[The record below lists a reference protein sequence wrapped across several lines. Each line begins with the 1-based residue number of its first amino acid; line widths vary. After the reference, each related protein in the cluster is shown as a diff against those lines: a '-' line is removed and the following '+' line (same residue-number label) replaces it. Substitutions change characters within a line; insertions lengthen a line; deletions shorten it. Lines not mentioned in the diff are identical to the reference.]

1 MRFPAPCA
9 VHAQDGLEAAT
20 EGIDDAARVGD
31 RSHPV
36 DAAAE
41 RIEPAPHV
49 EGWRR
54 HGRAPQAGC
63 GLAWHLLRFG
73 TAVNLIHL
81 GRLRGGFF
89 AFHERSAALKA
100 AALQLHEQNAGQ
112 VHLAHRFA
120 THEAEQEEPSPHAME
135 QETPQPP
142 TPPVP

>member
-1 MRFPAPCA
+1 MRREFLDRRIAF
-9 VHAQDGLEAAT
+9 
-20 EGIDDAARVGD
+20 DAAVASLELAVLYLEDG
-31 RSHPV
+31 RS
-36 DAAAE
+36 AE
-41 RIEPAPHV
+41 VKA
-49 EGWRR
+49 
-54 HGRAPQAGC
+54 C